1 MNENRRLAV
10 RAAAAALGASLSTAA
25 TIALVAG
32 LSTAATAGELA
43 IGSAAPDFK
52 LRNVDGK
59 EWTLSQAAT
68 ATDGKPAKATVVV
81 FTCNHCPF
89 AKAYE
94 PVLLDMAKAYAGKPV
109 SFVFINPNDPQVA
122 PEDSYEKM
130 QQRAK
135 EKGYPFPY
143 LFDATQ
149 ETAKAY
155 GALVTP
161 HVYLLDAE
169 RVLRYRGRVNDN
181 KDPSAVKSHDLV
193 AAIDALLAGKPV
205 ETAETKAFGC
215 SVKWRK
221 AS

>member
-1 MNENRRLAV
+1 MRSNRGLAV
-10 RAAAAALGASLSTAA
+10 RVLAAVAATSLATAALAD
-25 TIALVAG
+25 
-32 LSTAATAGELA
+32 ELA
-43 IGSAAPDFK
+43 LGSKGPDFK
-52 LRNVDGK
+52 LLNVDGK
-59 EWTLSQAAT
+59 EWTLAQAASVK
-68 ATDGKPAKATVVV
+68 DGKPADATVIV
-81 FTCNHCPF
+81 FTCNACPF

-94 PVLLDMAKAYAGKPV
+94 PVLLDMAKEYSDKSVA
-109 SFVFINPNDPQVA
+109 FVFINPNDPQVVPA
-122 PEDSYEKM
+122 DSYEKM
-130 QQRAK
+130 QERAK
-135 EKGYPFPY
+135 EKSYPFPY

-161 HVYLLDAE
+161 HVYLLDKD

-181 KDPSAVKSHDLV
+181 KDQAAVKSNDL
-193 AAIDALLAGKPV
+193 ANAIDAILVGKPI

>member
-1 MNENRRLAV
+1 MTVNRSLV
-10 RAAAAALGASLSTAA
+10 VWVAAAAVTCLSTVALAA
-25 TIALVAG
+25 
-32 LSTAATAGELA
+32 ELP
-43 IGSAAPDFK
+43 IGSVAPDFK
-52 LRNVDGK
+52 LRNVDGR
-59 EWTLSQAAT
+59 ELTLSQAA
-68 ATDGKPAKATVVV
+68 ATKDGKPAKATVVV

-94 PVLLDMAKAYAGKPV
+94 PVLLDMAKAYAEKPV
-109 SFVFINPNDPQVA
+109 AFVFINPNDSQVA
-122 PEDSYEKM
+122 PDDSYEKM
-130 QQRAK
+130 QERAK
-135 EKGYPFPY
+135 EKAYPFPY
-143 LFDATQ
+143 LYDATQ
-149 ETAKAY
+149 ATAKAY

-161 HVYLLDAE
+161 HVYVLDAE

-205 ETAETKAFGC
+205 DTAETKAFGC

>member
-1 MNENRRLAV
+1 MRSNR
-10 RAAAAALGASLSTAA
+10 STAA
-25 TIALVAG
+25 RALAAVAM
-32 LSTAATAGELA
+32 LCLTTAAFADELA
-43 IGSAAPDFK
+43 VGSKGPDFK
-52 LRNVDGK
+52 LLNVDGK
-59 EWTLSQAAT
+59 EWTLAQAAVGK
-68 ATDGKPAKATVVV
+68 DGKPASATVVV

-94 PVLLDMAKAYAGKPV
+94 PVLLDMAKAYAGKNV
-109 SFVFINPNDPQVA
+109 AFVFINPNDPTVV
-122 PEDSYEKM
+122 PDDSYENM
-130 QQRAK
+130 QLRAK
-135 EKGYPFPY
+135 EKAYPFPY

-161 HVYLLDAE
+161 HVFLLDKD

-181 KDPSAVKSHDLV
+181 KDPAAVKSNDL
-193 AAIDALLAGKPV
+193 ANAIDALLAAKPV

-215 SVKWRK
+215 SVKWHK

>member
-1 MNENRRLAV
+1 MRASRGLVV
-10 RAAAAALGASLSTAA
+10 RIAAAAVAGGFATAA
-25 TIALVAG
+25 L
-32 LSTAATAGELA
+32 AGELELGA
-43 IGSAAPDFK
+43 KGPDFK
-52 LRNVDGK
+52 LLNVDGK
-59 EWTLSQAAT
+59 EWTLAQAAT
-68 ATDGKPAKATVVV
+68 GKDGKPADATVVV

-94 PVLLDMAKAYAGKPV
+94 PVLLDMAKAYASKNV
-109 SFVFINPNDPQVA
+109 AFVFINPNDPAVA
-122 PEDSYEKM
+122 PDDSYENM

-161 HVYLLDAE
+161 HVFLLDKE

-181 KDPSAVKSHDLV
+181 KDQTAVKSNDL
-193 AAIDALLAGKPV
+193 ANAIDALLAGRAI

-221 AS
+221 TS